1 LSSSKGRDM
10 TLSYFSCLSF
20 EGSTSPRQWSNRL

>member
-1 LSSSKGRDM
+1 M